1 MSETASTA
9 AERRSPSGEAV
20 LVAKPEYLPALDGIR
35 GLALIIMLLYHHG
48 VTWVTG
54 GELTVAMFFTLS
66 GFLITRL
73 LMYEWSTSQTLALRT
88 FYERRVRRLFPTSFI
103 VLSAVV
109 VVWTLFPGSGR
120 RLASGEWFSGLF
132 YFENFYLQAAGK
144 DYGNLFGLG
153 NPVQHLWSL
162 SLEEQVYILFPL
174 LCLVFLKGRRHA
186 AAAWRLF
193 SVLAALT
200 AAGLVLG
207 VVYKS
212 HSPFWGAITGTEI
225 ACRGSSCSYYALE
238 VRSAEFFL
246 GAAFAVLWAV
256 WKQVPRL
263 TEFLRR
269 PYMRRLSWVLLAFE
283 FWMWWEVGL
292 RNDWRDVWFPWAVL
306 VHGVLTLV
314 LIAYAQAGVGMNRL
328 LSWRPLILMGQT
340 TYTVYLVHWPLFMLV
355 ESWRLDPNL
364 PHVRIPGT
372 SWVTV
377 DNFWMF
383 WFKIAFTYAL
393 VILIYRFIEDPVR
406 RRERWKG
413 RTIYP
418 WLIGIALVGIV
429 TTLVGADRRSSAD
442 DVMSVLD
449 QDALEMQERAV
460 AELPVLPADAPTR
473 ATADP
478 DLPAR
483 VLFVGDSQSWVL
495 ASGLDDWEATNGVF
509 LVPSPGVGCGV
520 GRTTPIEY
528 LGVEQEARP
537 GCNEWRDALPA
548 IVARLRPN
556 LVVIVG
562 GTADLSNRKI
572 PGRDDWSHVG
582 EPDYD
587 AWLTAEMRD
596 FLDVVDDGGA
606 RILWFTSPDVDPPYI
621 VGETGEPPFDEA
633 DPARTARYNELIS
646 AVAADDPRV
655 VVADFASA
663 VRAHPGGQFETKM
676 RPDGAHIDL
685 KYAPEL
691 VEWIDAAIK
700 DAYRD

>member
-1 MSETASTA
+1 MSDTARDAPRSH
-9 AERRSPSGEAV
+9 RRDDDV
-20 LVAKPEYLPALDGIR
+20 LVVAKPEYLPALDGIR
-35 GLALIIMLLYHHG
+35 GFALIIMLLYHHG

-73 LMYEWSTSQTLALRT
+73 LVHEWSTTRSLALRT

-103 VLSAVV
+103 VLSSVV
-109 VVWTLFPGSGR
+109 LVWTLFPGSGR

-162 SLEEQVYILFPL
+162 SLEEQVYIVFPL
-174 LCLVFLKGRRHA
+174 LCLLFLKGRRSS

-193 SVLAALT
+193 GFLSALT
-200 AAGLVLG
+200 AVGLVLG
-207 VVYKS
+207 VVYKT
-212 HSPFWGAITGTEI
+212 HAPLWDAIPGTNV

-256 WKQVPRL
+256 WKQVPRIV
-263 TEFLRR
+263 EFLRR
-269 PYMRRLSWVLLAFE
+269 PMMRRLSWVLLAFE

-292 RNDWRDVWFPWAVL
+292 RNDWRDVWFPWGVL
-306 VHGVLTLV
+306 VHGMVTLV
-314 LIAYAQAGVGMNRL
+314 LIAYASAGVGMNRF
-328 LSWRPLILMGQT
+328 LSWRPLIWMGQT
-340 TYTVYLVHWPLFMLV
+340 TYTVYLVHWPLFMLI
-355 ESWRLDPNL
+355 ESWRLNPSL
-364 PHVRIPGT
+364 PHIRIPGT
-372 SWVTV
+372 SLVTV

-393 VILIYRFIEDPVR
+393 VIVIYYLIEDPVR
-406 RRERWKG
+406 RRMRWKG
-413 RTIYP
+413 KSIYV
-418 WLIGIALVGIV
+418 WLVLIVLVGVV
-429 TTLVGADRRSSAD
+429 TTIVGADRRSSAD

-483 VLFVGDSQSWVL
+483 ILFVGDSQSWVL
-495 ASGLDDWEATNGVF
+495 ASGLDDWEASNGVF
-509 LVPSPGVGCGV
+509 LVPSPGVGCGI
-520 GRTTPIEY
+520 GRNTPIEY
-528 LGVEQEARP
+528 LGVEQDARP
-537 GCNEWRDALPA
+537 GCAEWRDALPS
-548 IVARLRPN
+548 IVAKLRPN

-562 GTADLSNRKI
+562 GTADLSNRRL
-572 PGRDDWSHVG
+572 PGSDVWSHVG
-582 EPDYD
+582 QPAYD
-587 AWLTAEMRD
+587 EWLRDEMRT
-596 FLDVVDDGGA
+596 FVDVVAAEGS

-633 DPARTARYNELIS
+633 DPRRTERYNELIS
-646 AVAADDPRV
+646 EVAADDERI
-655 VVADFASA
+655 VVADLASA
-663 VRAHPGGQFETKM
+663 VRAHPGGQFEAKM

-691 VEWIDAAIK
+691 VEWIDRSIK